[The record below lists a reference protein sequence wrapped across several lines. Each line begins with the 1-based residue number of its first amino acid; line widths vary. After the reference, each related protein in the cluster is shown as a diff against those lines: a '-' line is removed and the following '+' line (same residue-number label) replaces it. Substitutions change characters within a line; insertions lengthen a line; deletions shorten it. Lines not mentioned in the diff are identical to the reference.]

1 MFKTHSIEA
10 GLKPVKTTFFKISPL
25 IRSYNKLKLKQAFS
39 QLNIPFPFEYKEVL
53 GDVLNPKHIFTKR
66 LLTKEEKRIE
76 KIIKIREGI
85 SQALEKT
92 DKYRQDRVNKKP
104 INGLTKMILDS
115 QPFLAGKSVQSIT
128 IIKEVDGEEQ
138 AKKKDKNKKIN
149 ISVHVSKKIRNK
161 FNTRKQS
168 EINKNLL
175 QTNFVKKSNAS
186 NSKSLTNQ
194 SVDAKKEMN
203 NAKKELKEQKK
214 I

>member
-1 MFKTHSIEA
+1 M
-10 GLKPVKTTFFKISPL
+10 
-25 IRSYNKLKLKQAFS
+25 
-39 QLNIPFPFEYKEVL
+39 
-53 GDVLNPKHIFTKR
+53 
-66 LLTKEEKRIE
+66 
-76 KIIKIREGI
+76 
-85 SQALEKT
+85 EKT